1 MNLAVSYKQ
10 SKKLPQGII
19 AWVVYGKTVPKAYSI
34 QFDKNTFI
42 KLYRQCGS
50 STPFDLVG
58 EGIEQMVL
66 VHDIQKDNVSNIV
79 YHVDFLALA
88 KDQKV
93 QTHVPLRFIGE
104 SLVEKNSLGRIQYLR
119 DSILVE
125 ALPGDLPHDLE
136 IDITNIH
143 TLNDSIFISDIKV
156 SKNIIVKEEQDTP
169 IVVAVE
175 ISEEADTWNISSSI
189 PSENTAVKS

>member
-1 MNLAVSYKQ
+1 
-10 SKKLPQGII
+10 
-19 AWVVYGKTVPKAYSI
+19 
-34 QFDKNTFI
+34 
-42 KLYRQCGS
+42 
-50 STPFDLVG
+50 
-58 EGIEQMVL
+58 MVL

-175 ISEEADTWNISSSI
+175 ISEEADT
-189 PSENTAVKS
+189 